1 LNSDVFGLKLIK
13 KILLVSSF
21 GKVSYRL
28 WKEHKMRDSI
38 AVIGAGVIGGAIVKS
53 MLKSGYEG
61 KITAADMQ
69 PEKLGEL
76 EKLGVTVTSDNK
88 RAAREAEIVF
98 LSVKPNIIEAAL
110 KEIGKEVEGK
120 LVVSSAAAVTV
131 GFCKRLVPKA
141 RFVRMMPNLAIL
153 VQESFTAYC
162 CDQDVTAEDQEKL
175 KKILGVMGVHREVE
189 ERHMDAITAVSGS
202 GPGYLS
208 VILEAI
214 TYAGL
219 KVGLPRDLASV
230 SAAQALLGTAKLALE
245 TGQTA
250 SQIRNM
256 VTTPGG
262 TTIEAIYELE
272 GSQVRQ
278 ALVRAVEAATRKSE
292 TIRKQW
298 E

>member
-1 LNSDVFGLKLIK
+1 
-13 KILLVSSF
+13 
-21 GKVSYRL
+21 
-28 WKEHKMRDSI
+28 MRANV
-38 AVIGAGVIGGAIVKS
+38 AVIGAGVIGGAIITS
-53 MLKSGYEG
+53 LQKSGYDG
-61 KITAADMQ
+61 KLTAADMQ
-69 PEKLGEL
+69 TETLAEHEKAGIA
-76 EKLGVTVTSDNK
+76 VTSDNRK
-88 RAAREAEIVF
+88 AAREADVVF
-98 LSVKPNIIEAAL
+98 LCVKPNIVAAVL
-110 KEIGKEVEGK
+110 KEIHKEVEGK
-120 LVVSSAAAVTV
+120 LVISSAAAVTV

-162 CDQDVTAEDQEKL
+162 CDDDVTKEDKTKVKAL
-175 KKILGVMGVHREVE
+175 LGVMGISMEVE
-189 ERHMDAITAVSGS
+189 ERHMDAVTAVSGS

-208 VILEAI
+208 IIVEALI
-214 TYAGL
+214 YAGL
-219 KVGLPRDLASV
+219 KVGLPRDLALI
-230 SAAQALLGTAKLALE
+230 SAGQAVLGTAKLVLE
-245 TGQTA
+245 SGQTA
-250 SQIRNM
+250 AQIRDR

>member
-1 LNSDVFGLKLIK
+1 
-13 KILLVSSF
+13 
-21 GKVSYRL
+21 
-28 WKEHKMRDSI
+28 MRDSV

-53 MLKSGYEG
+53 LLKSGYKG
-61 KITAADMQ
+61 KLTAADMQ
-69 PEKLGEL
+69 SEKLGGL
-76 EKLGVTVTSDNK
+76 EKLGVTVTRDNK
-88 RAAREAEIVF
+88 RAARESEIVF
-98 LSVKPNIIEAAL
+98 LSVKPNIVKTVL
-110 KEIGKEVEGK
+110 KEISKEVEGK

-141 RFVRMMPNLAIL
+141 RFVRIMPNLAIL

-162 CDQDVTAEDQEKL
+162 CDQDVTAEDREKL
-175 KKILGVMGVHREVE
+175 KEILGVMGVHREVE

-208 VILEAI
+208 AILEAI

-230 SAAQALLGTAKLALE
+230 SAAQALLGTAKLVLE

-250 SQIRNM
+250 SQIRDM

-292 TIRKQW
+292 TMRKQW